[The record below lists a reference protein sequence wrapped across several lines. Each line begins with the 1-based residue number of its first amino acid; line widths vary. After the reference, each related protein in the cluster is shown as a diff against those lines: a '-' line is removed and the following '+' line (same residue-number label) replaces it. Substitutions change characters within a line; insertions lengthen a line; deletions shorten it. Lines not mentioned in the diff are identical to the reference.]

1 MNNIELAYLFMIKA
15 NKGKKFKF
23 DDIDRSFHSV
33 CVGTMLLKIDDIP
46 ENIVIAGILH
56 DIINETDYGYEE
68 IEHEFG
74 SKIAEIVSDVSEDL
88 SIAKWLERKKDFIRR
103 IRKIDDPL
111 ILNIVVAD
119 KINYLQLLKRC
130 IKDINKITKYSGGS
144 PSENKYFYRE
154 IYNICESMECNKDL
168 LNRYSEILLDFFD
181 DVEF

>member
-1 MNNIELAYLFMIKA
+1 MNNIELAFLFMVKA

-33 CVGTMLLKIDDIP
+33 CVGTMLMQLSDIP
-46 ENIVIAGILH
+46 EQIVVAGILH
-56 DIINETDYGYEE
+56 DIINETDCGYEE

-74 SKIAEIVSDVSEDL
+74 SKIADIVSTVSEDL
-88 SIAKWLERKKDFIRR
+88 SIAKWLERKKDFIKR
-103 IRKIDDPL
+103 IRKIEDSM
-111 ILNIVVAD
+111 ILNIVLAD
-119 KINYLQLLKRC
+119 KINYLHILKNC
-130 IKDINKITKYSGGS
+130 IKDTDKISKYSGGS

-154 IYNICESMECNKDL
+154 IYNICEAKQCSKYL